1 MAHSMNSGFA
11 EIHKEALTRRQS
23 MAPEKASFSSK
34 APNHLFVDTLF
45 KTCHLPLRRLCP
57 SSYICVHV
65 EEIQRLHLLI
75 PCTFDNSKPDP
86 ETLLSS
92 YSLKV
97 LEKPPN
103 FMTKINVFI
112 QLQML
117 ELNTHTSRVRISP
130 FGSFSQVC
138 FFLFFFFLSFFHFPF
153 NAEQGY

>member
-1 MAHSMNSGFA
+1 MAHYMNSGFP
-11 EIHKEALTRRQS
+11 EIHKEALTRRES
-23 MAPEKASFSSK
+23 MAPEKASFSFK
-34 APNHLFVDTLF
+34 APNLLFVDMLL

-75 PCTFDNSKPDP
+75 PFTFDNSKPDP
-86 ETLLSS
+86 ETILSS

-130 FGSFSQVC
+130 LRSFSQVIC
-138 FFLFFFFLSFFHFPF
+138 VFLFFFFFFSFSF
-153 NAEQGY
+153 

>member
-1 MAHSMNSGFA
+1 MAHYANSGFPK
-11 EIHKEALTRRQS
+11 IHKEALIRRQS
-23 MAPEKASFSSK
+23 MAPEKTSFSFK
-34 APNHLFVDTLF
+34 VLNLLFVDMLF

-75 PCTFDNSKPDP
+75 PFTFDNSKPDP
-86 ETLLSS
+86 ETLPSS
-92 YSLKV
+92 HSLKV

-103 FMTKINVFI
+103 FMTEINVFI

-117 ELNTHTSRVRISP
+117 ELNTHTSRVKISP
-130 FGSFSQVC
+130 FHSFSQVIC
-138 FFLFFFFLSFFHFPF
+138 FFLFSFSSFHFPF